1 MLTWLSRKIWIL
13 ISISSLSNFWNLVLP
28 KIFKALTELRKYP
41 SFLKIMGK
49 GLAGEASL
57 ILQNVRSMCLL
68 DSVRSSRYY
77 WAPVWIEN
85 EFKVILSW
93 PFLIAIFISPYEVAG
108 EFLDY
113 LLNSGWELLFISC
126 QIESLGDNSPL
137 CECHGYSLVFCL

>member
-1 MLTWLSRKIWIL
+1 MTWLSRKIWTLTSIL
-13 ISISSLSNFWNLVLP
+13 SLSNFWNLVLP
-28 KIFKALTELRKYP
+28 EIFKALTELCKYP
-41 SFLKIMGK
+41 SFLKIGGRVSRRRLLNSPK
-49 GLAGEASL
+49 RYWCACW
-57 ILQNVRSMCLL
+57 ILL
-68 DSVRSSRYY
+68 DL
-77 WAPVWIEN
+77 ADIIEHLFELFQN

-126 QIESLGDNSPL
+126 QIDSLGDNSPL